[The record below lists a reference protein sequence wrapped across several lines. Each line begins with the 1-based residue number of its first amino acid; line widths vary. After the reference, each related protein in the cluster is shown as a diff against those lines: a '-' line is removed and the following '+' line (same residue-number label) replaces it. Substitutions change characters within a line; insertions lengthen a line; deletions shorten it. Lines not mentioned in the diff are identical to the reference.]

1 MSLYDV
7 AVIGGGPA
15 GSTAAT
21 VLARA
26 GLKTVVLER
35 EKFPRFHI
43 GESLLPFNQELFES
57 LGLDDLLRGQKFV
70 LKYGAQFVSNEGSV
84 ERAFDF
90 FQGGL
95 GRDAFAYE
103 VERET
108 FDHLLLQHAA
118 AQGAEV
124 REETSVLEAE
134 TSAEQPCRLRVR
146 SAAGE
151 STVEARAILDAS
163 GQGSLLAKIHDLRV
177 RNPSHQKIAVFA
189 RYKGGVRREGR
200 KEGNIDIVLG
210 AGVWFWIIP
219 LRDDVLSIGCVS
231 NIADWKAG
239 GLTPEQF
246 FEKSVQSSPYVA
258 SRLKPGVRQEGLYT
272 ASNYSYSSKRFAGD
286 GYLLAGDAAEF
297 LDPIFSTGVILAMR
311 SGQSAAQALA
321 ATLRAGRAPRAAEFA
336 GYEKAFRRWTLNHF
350 QMIDAFYG
358 PGFGNVFL
366 TPKNTLGMVKAVI
379 ALLAGKSD
387 PSFLD
392 RLRLK
397 LFYWLIRMNNKHHWL
412 PDPRPAESAVPH
424 G

>member
-1 MSLYDV
+1 MSAYDV
-7 AVIGGGPA
+7 AIIGGGPA

-21 VLARA
+21 VLVQA
-26 GLKTVVLER
+26 GLRTIVLER

-43 GESLLPFNQELFES
+43 GESLLPLNQELFEG
-57 LGLDDLLRGQKFV
+57 LGLDQILKGQNFV
-70 LKYGAQFVSNEGSV
+70 MKYGAQFVSNEGSI

-95 GRDAFAYE
+95 GKDAFAYE

-108 FDHLLLQHAA
+108 FDHLLLKHAA
-118 AQGAEV
+118 AQGAQV
-124 REETSVLEAE
+124 REATNVLEVQ
-134 TSAEQPCRLRVR
+134 TSADKPCVLKVR
-146 SAAGE
+146 TDGVD
-151 STVEARAILDAS
+151 STLEATAVIDAS
-163 GQGSLLAKIHDLRV
+163 GQSSLLAKIHDLRLKH
-177 RNPSHQKIAVFA
+177 PSNQKMAVFT
-189 RYKGGVRREGR
+189 RYKGAVRRLGR
-200 KEGNIDIVLG
+200 QEGNIDIVLG

-219 LRDDVLSIGCVS
+219 LRDDVLSIGVVA
-231 NIADWKAG
+231 NIADWKAT

-246 FEKSVQSSPYVA
+246 FEKAVQSSPYVV
-258 SRLKPGVRQEGLYT
+258 SRLKPGVRHGAFQT

-311 SGQSAAQALA
+311 SGQLA
-321 ATLRAGRAPRAAEFA
+321 GRELAKTLQAGRAPRAAEF
-336 GYEKAFRRWTLNHF
+336 GSYEKAFRRWTQNHF
-350 QMIDAFYG
+350 AMIDAFYG

-387 PSFLD
+387 PTWVD

-397 LFYWLIRMNNKHHWL
+397 LFYWLIRMNNRYRWM

>member
-1 MSLYDV
+1 MSHYDV
-7 AVIGGGPA
+7 AIIGGGPA

-21 VLARA
+21 VLAKA

-43 GESLLPFNQELFES
+43 GESLLPLNQELFEG
-57 LGLDDLLRGQKFV
+57 LGLDQILKDQKFV
-70 LKYGAQFVSNEGSV
+70 LKYGAQFVSNEGSI

-95 GRDAFAYE
+95 GQDAFAYE

-108 FDHLLLQHAA
+108 FDHLLLKNAA

-124 REETSVLEAE
+124 REETNVLEVE
-134 TSAEQPCRLRVR
+134 TNADKPCRLRVR
-146 SAAGE
+146 TGGAE
-151 STVEARAILDAS
+151 SNLEARAVIDAS
-163 GQGSLLAKIHDLRV
+163 GQSSLLARIHDLRLK
-177 RNPSHQKIAVFA
+177 NPLRQKLAVFT
-189 RYKGGVRREGR
+189 RYRGAVRRAGR

-219 LRDDVLSIGCVS
+219 LRDDVLSIGCVA
-231 NIADWKAG
+231 NIADWKAT
-239 GLTPEQF
+239 GLTAEQF
-246 FEKSVQSSPYVA
+246 FEKAVASSPYVS
-258 SRLKPGVRQEGLYT
+258 SRLQPGVRQEGFFT
-272 ASNYSYSSKRFAGD
+272 ASNYSYSSRRFVGD

-311 SGQSAAQALA
+311 SGQRAALDLA
-321 ATLRAGRAPRAAEFA
+321 KTLTAGRAPRASEFA
-336 GYEKAFRRWTLNHF
+336 SYEKAFRRWTRNHF
-350 QMIDAFYG
+350 EMIDAFYG

-379 ALLAGKSD
+379 ALLAGKSE
-387 PSFLD
+387 PTWID
-392 RLRLK
+392 RMRLQ
-397 LFYWLIRMNNKHHWL
+397 LFYWLIRMNNKFRWIS
-412 PDPRPAESAVPH
+412 DPRPAGSAVPH

>member
-21 VLARA
+21 VLARS
-26 GLKTVVLER
+26 GLKTVILER

-43 GESLLPFNQELFES
+43 GESLLPLNQELFES
-57 LGLDDLLRGQKFV
+57 LGLDSVLQGQNFV

-95 GRDAFAYE
+95 GQEAFAYE

-108 FDHLLLQHAA
+108 FDHLLLKHAA

-124 REETSVLEAE
+124 REETAVLEAE
-134 TSAEQPCRLRVR
+134 TSADRPCRLRVR
-146 SAAGE
+146 TASGE
-151 STVEARAILDAS
+151 SMVEARAVIDAS

-177 RNPSHQKIAVFA
+177 RHPSHQKIAIFA

-219 LRDDVLSIGCVS
+219 LRDDVLSIGCVA
-231 NIADWKAG
+231 NIADWKTT

-246 FEKSVQSSPYVA
+246 FDKSVQSSPYVA

-272 ASNYSYSSKRFAGD
+272 ASNYSYSSTRFAGD

-311 SGQSAAQALA
+311 SGQRAAGALA
-321 ATLRAGRAPRAAEFA
+321 ATLRAGRAPRASEFA
-336 GYEKAFRRWTLNHF
+336 GYEKAFRRWTRNHF
-350 QMIDAFYG
+350 EMIDAFYG

-387 PSFLD
+387 PSLLD
-392 RLRLK
+392 RLRLQ

-412 PDPRPAESAVPH
+412 PDPRPAEAAVPH

>member
-1 MSLYDV
+1 MSPYDV
-7 AVIGGGPA
+7 AIIGGGPA

-21 VLARA
+21 VLAKA
-26 GLKTVVLER
+26 GLKTLILER

-43 GESLLPFNQELFES
+43 GESLLPLNQELFEG
-57 LGLDDLLRGQKFV
+57 LGLDHILKDQKFV
-70 LKYGAQFVSNEGSV
+70 LKYGAQFVSNEGSI
-84 ERAFDF
+84 ERGFDF

-95 GRDAFAYE
+95 GKDAFAYE

-108 FDHLLLQHAA
+108 FDHLLLKHAA

-124 REETSVLEAE
+124 REATNVLEVKTDADK
-134 TSAEQPCRLRVR
+134 PCALRVR
-146 SAAGE
+146 TGGVDAI
-151 STVEARAILDAS
+151 VEAKAVIDAS
-163 GQGSLLAKIHDLRV
+163 GQSSLLAKIHDLRLKS
-177 RNPSHQKIAVFA
+177 PSHQKIAVFT
-189 RYKGGVRREGR
+189 RYIGGVRREGR

-219 LRDDVLSIGCVS
+219 LRDDVLSIGCVA
-231 NIADWKAG
+231 NIADWKAT

-246 FEKSVQSSPYVA
+246 FEKAVQSSPYVV
-258 SRLKPGVRQEGLYT
+258 SRLRPGVRQDAFYT

-297 LDPIFSTGVILAMR
+297 MDPIFSTGVILAMR
-311 SGQSAAQALA
+311 SGQMAGQELA
-321 ATLRAGRAPRAAEFA
+321 KTLKAGRAPRASEFA
-336 GYEKAFRRWTLNHF
+336 SYENAFRRWTRNHF
-350 QMIDAFYG
+350 AMIDAFYG

-387 PSFLD
+387 PTWVD

-397 LFYWLIRMNNKHHWL
+397 LFYWMIRMNNKHQWM
-412 PDPRPAESAVPH
+412 PDPRPAESAIPH

>member
-1 MSLYDV
+1 MSLYD
-7 AVIGGGPA
+7 AAIIGGGPA

-21 VLARA
+21 MLARA

-35 EKFPRFHI
+35 EKFPRYHI
-43 GESLLPFNQELFES
+43 GESLLPLNQELFES
-57 LGLDDLLRGQKFV
+57 LGLDRLLKDQKFV
-70 LKYGAQFVSNEGSV
+70 LKYGAQFVSNDGAV

-95 GRDAFAYE
+95 GRETFAYE

-124 REETSVLEAE
+124 REETSVLDAE
-134 TSAEQPCRLRVR
+134 TSAERPCRLRVR
-146 SAAGE
+146 SAGGE
-151 STVEARAILDAS
+151 STVEARAVIDAS
-163 GQGSLLAKIHDLRV
+163 GQSSLLAKLHDLRV
-177 RNPSHQKIAVFA
+177 KHDSLQKMAIFT
-189 RYKGGVRREGR
+189 RYKGAVRREGR

-219 LRDDVLSIGCVS
+219 LREDILSIGCVA
-231 NIADWKAG
+231 NIADWKAT
-239 GLTPEQF
+239 GLGPEQF
-246 FEKSVQSSPYVA
+246 FEKAVQSSPYVA
-258 SRLKPGVRQEGLYT
+258 SRLKPGVRLEGFHT
-272 ASNYSYSSKRFAGD
+272 ASNYSYTSSRFAGD

-311 SGQSAAQALA
+311 SGQRAGQVLA
-321 ATLRAGRAPRAAEFA
+321 AALRSGKAPRAAQFA
-336 GYEKAFRRWTLNHF
+336 SYEKDFKRWTRNHF
-350 QMIDAFYG
+350 AMIDAFYG

-379 ALLAGKSD
+379 ALLAGRSD
-387 PSFLD
+387 PSFID

-397 LFYWLIRMNNKHHWL
+397 LFYWLIRMNNKHRWL
-412 PDPRPAESAVPH
+412 PDPRPAGSAVPH